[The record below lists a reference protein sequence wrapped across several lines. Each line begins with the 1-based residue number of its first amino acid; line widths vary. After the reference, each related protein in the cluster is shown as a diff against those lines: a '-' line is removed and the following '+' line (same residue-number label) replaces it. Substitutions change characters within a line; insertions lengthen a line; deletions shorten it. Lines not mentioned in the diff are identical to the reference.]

1 MHRSTTLSAP
11 AIIANVERYLAQQY
25 AKREVEEPA
34 ADGVMGMWREIVRI
48 AIKKVGEQWRK
59 VSR

>member
-1 MHRSTTLSAP
+1 MIDANQLFATEA
-11 AIIANVERYLAQQY
+11 IANVEAYLAQQY
-25 AKREVEEPA
+25 DRRKVTEKP
-34 ADGVMGMWREIVRI
+34 ADGVVGMWIRIVRI